1 MKKRVGGHRPA
12 LKLAGRSGEGHPD
25 QSRGQGRA
33 KVLFAWEAG
42 ANLGH
47 AFPMAQIAKN
57 LSQDGYQCFFAVR
70 DIAYGRLALEG
81 TNIPLLQAPVWPEHQ
96 YFGNQDGQASYADIL
111 ALIGFG
117 DSGKL
122 SAMLAAW
129 NSLLDM
135 VKPDV
140 VVADHCPAL
149 MPLLQ
154 ARKIASVAVGTG
166 FTMPPLD
173 YSSFPPLRADR
184 GPLLPEP
191 ALLASLA
198 TALAQFGLK
207 APNSLIEAFR
217 STSRFV
223 FSFPELD
230 AYRSW
235 RREPLYLPPEPLP
248 RFKELPIVPHLFVY
262 AGPEFPA
269 IEELAQV
276 LGQLPFAVSCFLR
289 DAPKALNTFLR
300 IRGLTAYDQPPPLAE
315 LLPKVS
321 HVMSQG
327 GNFMSH
333 AVMAAGRPHLILPIH
348 GEAQSNMDTLKGLGI
363 ARGLT
368 FPFKG
373 ELDKHIK
380 DFVGD
385 ASMFVKTRHWA
396 MLIDKREQASGLD
409 ATVTAINRC
418 LASN

>member
-1 MKKRVGGHRPA
+1 M
-12 LKLAGRSGEGHPD
+12 
-25 QSRGQGRA
+25 
-33 KVLFAWEAG
+33 FAWEAG

-47 AFPMAQIAKN
+47 TFPMAQIAKT
-57 LSQDGYQCFFAVR
+57 LSQDGYQCCFAMR

-81 TNIPLLQAPVWPEHQ
+81 TSIPLLQAPVWPEHQ
-96 YFGNQDGQASYADIL
+96 YLGNQDGQASYVDIL

-117 DSGKL
+117 DVEKL

-129 NSLLDM
+129 NSLLDL

-173 YSSFPPLRADR
+173 YSSLPPLRADR
-184 GPLLPEP
+184 GPLLPEQT
-191 ALLASLA
+191 LLLSLT

-248 RFKELPIVPHLFVY
+248 KFKELPIVPHLFVY
-262 AGPEFPA
+262 AGPEFPD

-276 LGQLPFAVSCFLR
+276 LGQLPFTVSCFLR

-300 IRGLTAYDQPPPLAE
+300 IRGLTAYDQPPRLAE
-315 LLPKVS
+315 LLPTVS

-333 AVMAAGRPHLILPIH
+333 AAMAAGRPHLILPIH
-348 GEAQSNMDTLKGLGI
+348 GETRSNLDTLTGLGI
-363 ARGLT
+363 ARGLL

-373 ELDKHIK
+373 ELRKQIE

-385 ASMFVKTRHWA
+385 ANMYMKSRQWA
-396 MLIDKREQASGLD
+396 MLVGKREQASGLD
-409 ATVTAINRC
+409 ATVAAVRQC
-418 LASN
+418 MSQVS